1 MGVLCKFSKNG
12 TEKKDL
18 AAESK
23 KRYRDAKLPKLYVM
37 NKKKEEMIESTTMI
51 KIINHWKKI
60 MLLRKEIKACIAMS
74 PEGIFARWLLQENGY
89 DKECEETRL
98 NSIYTEAWDVS
109 LDNKILSF
117 KTNKIYVLMY
127 FSICRKKQKLLSTI
141 SI

>member
-1 MGVLCKFSKNG
+1 MGQKRKRSAEINKN
-12 TEKKDL
+12 
-18 AAESK
+18 
-23 KRYRDAKLPKLYVM
+23 RYRNAELPKLYVM

-127 FSICRKKQKLLSTI
+127 YRICRKKPNKLSTT